1 MSVFIYQPDALDI
14 MATVEGERWK
24 KYQLNPRPSDST
36 SFIAFLEA
44 WKECRA
50 SASWDGVLSPQFSD
64 WGVRTANGDGA
75 IYGDGGWTRYTV
87 RLSGAIWFIEAQSPS
102 QKMTERARAAG
113 FTFL

>member
-1 MSVFIYQPDALDI
+1 

-24 KYQLNPRPSDST
+24 RYQLDPSPSDST
-36 SFIAFLEA
+36 SFKAFLEA